1 MSVPC
6 VLGDPG
12 PLREALIHIVGRNAE
27 LTARLEPVEPL
38 TVETKGAL
46 GRSRTEER
54 YVGLECAHYVDIDDG
69 SGRFEVTVHHPAGWP
84 ALAAGP
90 PTPVGSRLTL
100 IEAEHFILELALP
113 ASPAQAAAESVALA
127 ALLFA
132 DGVAPAWQ
140 VSIVDN
146 T

>member
-6 VLGDPG
+6 VLGDPE
-12 PLREALIHIVGRNAE
+12 PLREALTYITGRNAE
-27 LTARLEPVEPL
+27 ITARLEPVEQL
-38 TVETKGAL
+38 TVETKGRF
-46 GRSRTEER
+46 GRTHTEER
-54 YVGLECAHYVDIDDG
+54 YVAAECAHWADVDG
-69 SGRFEVTVHHPAGWP
+69 SGHFEVTVHFPAGWP

-100 IEAEHFILELALP
+100 VEDTYFVIDLALS
-113 ASPAQAAAESVALA
+113 ASPAQAAAEVVALA

-132 DGVAPAWQ
+132 DLGPGWQ
-140 VSIVDN
+140 VTIVDN